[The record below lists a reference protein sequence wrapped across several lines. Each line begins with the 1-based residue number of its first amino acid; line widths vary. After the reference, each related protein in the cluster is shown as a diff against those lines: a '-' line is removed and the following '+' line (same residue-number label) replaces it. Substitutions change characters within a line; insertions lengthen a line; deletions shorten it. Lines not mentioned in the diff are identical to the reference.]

1 MYIVPVLAACL
12 AVTILALLAAIRL
25 ATHGAGSPDRLAR
38 VEAKIDRL
46 LAELDVTYDPMAAL
60 PANVKA
66 ALDRGETIEAIKLLR
81 QATGMGLKDAK
92 DRIDLARAK

>member
-1 MYIVPVLAACL
+1 V
-12 AVTILALLAAIRL
+12 
-25 ATHGAGSPDRLAR
+25 GG
-38 VEAKIDRL
+38 
-46 LAELDVTYDPMAAL
+46 L

-66 ALDRGETIEAIKLLR
+66 ALNRGETIEAIKLLR